1 MGGRGSR
8 SGGAGRSLLSSL
20 GSDERLVISADRKIS
35 IKKRDDGDFNV
46 VGLRS
51 GKWEKLVATRLDKKQ
66 TLEII
71 DKNIKEGRQIEKVKS
86 KPFVPPKPIPP
97 KQTRTRYVKTN
108 PYSDRSVDVK
118 FGERDL
124 TVSVRNVKT
133 WTNGKQRRVY
143 FDIGSESRTIGQGYV
158 DSSKNARLNYYDR
171 EVRVGR
177 RRIVLPGAG
186 EMSGKKAAVLEN
198 AVTELFSRK
207 RK

>member
-1 MGGRGSR
+1 MGGRGSS

-20 GSDERLVISADRKIS
+20 GSDERLVIAADRRIS
-35 IKKRDDGDFNV
+35 IKKRDDGDFDV
-46 VGLRS
+46 VGLLS
-51 GKWEKLVATRLDKKQ
+51 GKWGKFVAKRLDKKQ

-71 DKNIKEGRQIEKVKS
+71 DKNLKEGRQIGKEKI
-86 KPFVPPKPIPP
+86 KPFQPPPPIPP
-97 KQTRTRYVKTN
+97 KRTRTRYVKTN
-108 PYSDRSVDVK
+108 PYSDRSVDVT

-171 EVRVGR
+171 EVKVGR

-186 EMSGKKAAVLEN
+186 EMSGRKAAVLED